1 MKIYTKTGDKGT
13 SSLYNGDRKDKD
25 DEIFEALG
33 TTDELTSNIGLA
45 MEFLEDTDWGYELI
59 ERLVQIQS
67 LLQDVGSNLATPRE
81 HSNEA
86 RLARTAFDTNGNHVK
101 DLENWIDE
109 YDEQLPKLT
118 QFILPSGGKASATLH
133 IARSVCR
140 RAERRVQP
148 LVRDHLCDESVG
160 IFLNRLSD
168 FLFNAARWTAQSQGI
183 PERIYKKL

>member
-13 SSLYNGDRKDKD
+13 SSLYNGARRDKD

-33 TTDELTSNIGLA
+33 TTDELTSNLGLA
-45 MEFLEDTDWGYELI
+45 MEHLEDVDWGYELI
-59 ERLVQIQS
+59 ERLVKIQS

-81 HSNEA
+81 QSDEA
-86 RLARTAFDTNGNHVK
+86 RLAKTSFDVEGK
-101 DLENWIDE
+101 DVAMLEEWIDG
-109 YDEQLPKLT
+109 YDEELPKLT

-133 IARSVCR
+133 VSRTVCR

-148 LVRDHLCDESVG
+148 LVRDRLCDKSVA

-168 FLFNAARWTAQSQGI
+168 FLFIAARWAAQSQGI
-183 PERIYKKL
+183 PERIYK